1 MLRQECKRVAAVSAT
16 PKKFAALEVAVMALT
31 RNCARGDPALS
42 EFPPPL
48 FAHVTERA
56 RACAFVLSSTARYKR
71 GQHVPIPRNESG
83 EGVWS

>member
-16 PKKFAALEVAVMALT
+16 PRSSPPSRRRSWRSRATALAAT
-31 RNCARGDPALS
+31 
-42 EFPPPL
+42 PL
-48 FAHVTERA
+48 FRNSPLPFFTERA

-71 GQHVPIPRNESG
+71 GQHAPIPRNESG

>member
-1 MLRQECKRVAAVSAT
+1 MQARCSCERYT
-16 PKKFAALEVAVMALT
+16 KKFAALEAAVMALT
-31 RNCARGDPALS
+31 RNCARGRPRS
-42 EFPPPL
+42 FGIPPSP
-48 FAHVTERA
+48 FVTERA